1 MFLIKKKKILKFL
14 IKINNL
20 ICIMYMKIQYENV
33 CIYLQYVGNYFKEL
47 KKVML
52 NFLGNIGMFLEY
64 GSKKV
69 LK

>member
-1 MFLIKKKKILKFL
+1 
-14 IKINNL
+14 
-20 ICIMYMKIQYENV
+20 MKIWYENV